1 MFSYQNQSSSISIVY
16 YSNEEFFTFKLNLVE
31 NLNPI
36 SINSLITLIYHNQL
50 KFCMNLERGEL

>member
-50 KFCMNLERGEL
+50 KFCMNLERGEF